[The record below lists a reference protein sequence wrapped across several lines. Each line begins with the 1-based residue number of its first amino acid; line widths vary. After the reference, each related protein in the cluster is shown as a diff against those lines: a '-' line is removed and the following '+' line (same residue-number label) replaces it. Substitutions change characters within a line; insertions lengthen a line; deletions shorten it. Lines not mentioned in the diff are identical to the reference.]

1 MTTRTRVA
9 AFIAICLFVVGGTA
23 AYLVSRGSDGD
34 DHPAAAMTAPPTTDI
49 SSVID
54 GPRIVFR
61 NSVIGPDYG
70 KIAVVALSDPAGP
83 RALLDTTCDRV
94 SATPDATI
102 CLQSQ
107 GGVTSTYTETAT
119 NADGTELYSANRTG
133 IPSRARLSP
142 DGRLSATTGFVSGD
156 SYLSAGFSTRTYITD
171 VTTGEG
177 LHLEDFKLV
186 HEGQEIF
193 AVDRNFWGVTFADD
207 DSFYVTAS
215 FDGVPWL
222 AKGSVS
228 ARTIETVHE
237 AAECPSLSPDG
248 TRVAYKKRQDSGS
261 WRLAVLNL
269 ASGVEIILPEERS
282 VDDQVAWIDDDSILY
297 ALPLTGQRGG
307 EFDTWM
313 ISADGAKSPQM
324 LLGNASS
331 PTVVR

>member
-1 MTTRTRVA
+1 M
-9 AFIAICLFVVGGTA
+9 
-23 AYLVSRGSDGD
+23 
-34 DHPAAAMTAPPTTDI
+34 
-49 SSVID
+49 
-54 GPRIVFR
+54 
-61 NSVIGPDYG
+61 
-70 KIAVVALSDPAGP
+70 
-83 RALLDTTCDRV
+83 
-94 SATPDATI
+94 
-102 CLQSQ
+102 
-107 GGVTSTYTETAT
+107 
-119 NADGTELYSANRTG
+119 
-133 IPSRARLSP
+133 SP

-248 TRVAYKKRQDSGS
+248 TRVAYKKRQDSGN
-261 WRLAVLNL
+261 WRLAVLDL
-269 ASGVEIILPEERS
+269 ASGVELILPEEQAS
-282 VDDQVAWIDDDSILY
+282 M
-297 ALPLTGQRGG
+297 T
-307 EFDTWM
+307 
-313 ISADGAKSPQM
+313 KSP
-324 LLGNASS
+324 GST
-331 PTVVR
+331 PIRFFTPCP